1 MLLEERRQGWPE
13 GKSDSVTTARMAR
26 SLASAGIASKIV
38 EDDDSARVAILD
50 FTTEN

>member
-1 MLLEERRQGWPE
+1 LKNGDKDGRTD
-13 GKSDSVTTARMAR
+13 KSDSVTAAVIAR